1 MTNLPPLGRRL
12 DRFSSAAE
20 APADAILDEFVSY
33 VAERGLLLYPAQEE
47 AILELLAGKHVIL
60 STPTGSGKSLV
71 AEALHFQALAEGR
84 ISWYTAPTKALVNE
98 KFFALC
104 QTLGPER
111 VGLLTGDGSVNA
123 GAPVICAT
131 AEVLANLSLRGET
144 DDVDY
149 VVMDE
154 FHYYADAERGVAWQ
168 VPLLIMPDA
177 IFLLMSATLG
187 EVRDIQER
195 LEHATRRAVR
205 VVTSGERP
213 VPLRFSYREDL
224 LQDAVAELTRAG
236 ETPVYLVN
244 FTQRAAVETAADL
257 ASLSVCS
264 REDRQAIA
272 ESLSKERLNTP
283 FGKEFSRLLRQGI
296 GVHHAGLLPR
306 YRRIVERLAQTGHL
320 KVISGT
326 DTLGVGVNIPIRTV
340 LFTQLY
346 KYDGQKTAIL
356 SARDFHQIAGRAG
369 RRGFDDHGNVVA
381 LAPAWQVENQ
391 RIEARIAE
399 NPALRKKL
407 VKKRPLPGAPTWNAE
422 TFARLQRTAPE
433 PLSPRFSVTHGMLV
447 DLLQSQ
453 DEGTP
458 GGGYRRLL
466 ELIGRSHQPDH
477 EKRFLRRQAAMLF
490 RSLVRAGIVEL
501 LPLPHG
507 RGRRAVIREG
517 LQIDFSLH
525 HTLSLF
531 LVAAIDLLDP
541 QAETYALD
549 LLSLVEAILE
559 DPAAVLYK
567 QVDKA
572 KGELI
577 ARLKAEGVE
586 YAERMERLERVEHP
600 KPLADLLYRAFDD
613 FSQGHPWLA
622 QDRIRPKSVAREMVE
637 RFMSFGEYVQEYQLA
652 RSEGVLLRHLSQV
665 YKTALQNVPEERWN
679 DEFEDILVFLHG
691 VVRRTDASL
700 LAEWEGMRDDAP
712 EGPRIERESP
722 TAARL
727 RAFRENPRTQNAT
740 LRNELHALLKVLSQK
755 DFEGALE
762 LVRNTEAHPWTAA
775 ELERAL
781 APYFAEHGAI
791 DVSARS
797 RLGEYTIIERQPDG
811 RVLLRQRILDPE
823 GVGHWVIEAMA
834 DPSATPG
841 PEDPV
846 LEIIGIHP

>member
-1 MTNLPPLGRRL
+1 MTGLPPLGRRL
-12 DRFSSAAE
+12 QRFSGVTE
-20 APADAILDEFVSY
+20 PAPDAILDEFVSY
-33 VAERGLLLYPAQEE
+33 VAERGLSLYPAQEE

-60 STPTGSGKSLV
+60 ATPTGSGKSLV

-84 ISWYTAPTKALVNE
+84 LSWYTAPTKALVNE
-98 KFFALC
+98 KFFDLC
-104 QTLGPER
+104 KALGPER

-131 AEVLANLSLRGET
+131 AEVLANLALRN
-144 DDVDY
+144 DAADVDY

-154 FHYYADAERGVAWQ
+154 FHYYADPERGVAWQ
-168 VPLLIMPDA
+168 VPLLTMPDC

-187 EVRDIQER
+187 DPRAIQQH
-195 LEHATRRAVR
+195 LEAATHRAVR
-205 VVTSGERP
+205 IIASGERP
-213 VPLRFSYREDL
+213 VPLRFSYLDAL
-224 LQDAVAELTRAG
+224 LQDAVVELTRAG

-244 FTQRAAVETAADL
+244 FTQRAAVEMASDL

-272 ESLSKERLNTP
+272 ESLSKERLHTP

-326 DTLGVGVNIPIRTV
+326 DTLGVGVNIPIRSV

-356 SARDFHQIAGRAG
+356 SARDFHQIGGRAG

-381 LAPAWQVENQ
+381 LAPPWQVENQ

-399 NPALRKKL
+399 NPALKKKL
-407 VKKRPLPGAPTWNAE
+407 VKKKPPPGAPGWSRDVFE
-422 TFARLQRTAPE
+422 RLQRTLPE
-433 PLSPRFSVTHGMLV
+433 PLSPRFGVTHGMLV

-453 DEGTP
+453 DDQTP

-466 ELIGRSHQPDH
+466 ELIERSHQPDN

-490 RSLVRAGIVEL
+490 RSLVQAGIVEL
-501 LPLPHG
+501 APLANG
-507 RGRRAVIREG
+507 RGRRAVIRAG
-517 LQIDFSLH
+517 LQLDFSLH

-531 LVAAIDLLDP
+531 LIAAIDLLDP
-541 QAETYALD
+541 ESETYALD

-559 DPAAVLYK
+559 DPGAVLYK
-567 QVDKA
+567 QVDRLKT
-572 KGELI
+572 ELI
-577 ARLKAEGVE
+577 AKLKAEGVE

-600 KPLADLLYRAFDD
+600 KPLAELLYQAFEEFARA
-613 FSQGHPWLA
+613 HPWLA
-622 QDRIRPKSVAREMVE
+622 RDRIRPKSIAREMVE
-637 RFMSFGEYVQEYQLA
+637 RFMTFNEYVQEYGLA

-679 DEFEDILVFLHG
+679 DEFEETLAFLHG

-700 LAEWEGMRDDAP
+700 LSEWEGMQQLP
-712 EGPRIERESP
+712 QEGPRIEREAP
-722 TAARL
+722 AAARL
-727 RAFRENPRTQNAT
+727 RAFRENPRTQDAE
-740 LRNELHALLKVLSQK
+740 LRCELHALLKALARR

-762 LVRNTEAHPWTAA
+762 LVRQSEAHPWSAA
-775 ELERAL
+775 DLERAL
-781 APYFAEHGAI
+781 GPYFEEHGSI

-797 RLGEYTIIERQPDG
+797 RLGEYTFIERRPDG
-811 RVLLRQRILDPE
+811 TVHLRQRILDPE
-823 GVGHWVIEAMA
+823 GAGDWVIEATA
-834 DPSATPG
+834 DPSAVTE
-841 PEDPV
+841 PEGPV
-846 LEIIGIHP
+846 LELIDIHS